1 MKVDIYLIAITVK
14 PVIPSIRWSVA
25 EDTHLFLIF
34 TVNSVTRTSVQG
46 EGPESLDPP

>member
-1 MKVDIYLIAITVK
+1 MKVDICLIAITVK

-25 EDTHLFLIF
+25 EVTYLFLIF
-34 TVNSVTRTSVQG
+34 TVNGVARTSVQG